1 MFIFIGQMGE
11 KRQKQGYIY
20 VISNSNFPNYYKI
33 GVTED
38 IKSRLRTYQTSS
50 PLRNYKIEYYIHHP
64 DCYGAEKD
72 IHEQMKYF
80 ATNIKNE
87 WFEIGSLQMVIDR
100 LDESL
105 QPREKISLDL
115 YKK

>member
-1 MFIFIGQMGE
+1 VRS
-11 KRQKQGYIY
+11 KKGYIY
-20 VISNSNFPNYYKI
+20 IISNCNFPNYYKI

-50 PLRNYKIEYYIHHP
+50 PLRNYKIEYFIEHP
-64 DCYGAEKD
+64 DCYKAEKD
-72 IHEQMKYF
+72 IHENLKYF
-80 ATNIKNE
+80 VLSRKKE
-87 WFEIGSLQMVIDR
+87 WFEINNLQILIDR

-105 QPREKISLDL
+105 QPKEKICIDL

>member
-1 MFIFIGQMGE
+1 MNKNRNKE
-11 KRQKQGYIY
+11 GYIY
-20 VISNSNFPNYYKI
+20 IISNINFPNYYKI

-50 PLRNYKIEYYIHHP
+50 PLRNYRVEYYIHHP
-64 DCYGAEKD
+64 DCYEAERQ
-72 IHEQMKYF
+72 IHENLKPF
-80 ATNIKNE
+80 ALSKKNE
-87 WFEIGSLQMVIDR
+87 WVEINNLQILIDR

-105 QPREKISLDL
+105 QPREKICIDS

>member
-1 MFIFIGQMGE
+1 MNKNRNKE
-11 KRQKQGYIY
+11 GYIY
-20 VISNSNFPNYYKI
+20 IISNTNFPNYYKI

-50 PLRNYKIEYYIHHP
+50 PLRNYKIEYYVQHP
-64 DCYGAEKD
+64 DCYEAEKA
-72 IHEQMKYF
+72 IHESLKPF
-80 ATNIKNE
+80 ALSKKNE
-87 WFEIGSLQMVIDR
+87 WVEINNLQIVIDR

-105 QPREKISLDL
+105 QPREKICIDS